1 MKTLIVTGASR
12 GLGRHVAQ
20 RAQAEG
26 YRVIGL
32 ARSKPDSAQYETRVC
47 DVTDPA
53 QIKTALGD
61 LAKDENL
68 YGLVN
73 AAGVAS
79 MNLTIAMPP
88 ETARRIVEVNL
99 LGTIHCAALVGKWLA
114 RRKRGR
120 IVNFSTI
127 AVPLAIKGEAVYAA
141 SKAGV
146 EGFTRA
152 FAREMADFGVTVNA
166 LAPGPVDTAL
176 IEKVPAARI
185 REIVERQI
193 IQRQAE
199 PEDVWRT
206 LSTLLDDKADMIT
219 GEVIHIG
226 GA

>member
-1 MKTLIVTGASR
+1 MRTLIVTGASR
-12 GLGRHVAQ
+12 GLGGHVAQ
-20 RAQAEG
+20 RALAEG

-32 ARSKPDSAQYETRVC
+32 ARSNPEGADYETRSC

-53 QIKTALGD
+53 QIKTALAD
-61 LAKDENL
+61 VAKDESL

-73 AAGVAS
+73 AAGIAS

-99 LGTIHCAALVGKWLA
+99 LGTIYCASLVGKWLA

-176 IEKVPAARI
+176 IEKVPEARI
-185 REIVERQI
+185 KEIVERQI

-206 LSTLLDDKADMIT
+206 LCTLLDEKADMIT

-226 GA
+226 GV

>member
-1 MKTLIVTGASR
+1 M
-12 GLGRHVAQ
+12 
-20 RAQAEG
+20 
-26 YRVIGL
+26 IGL
-32 ARSKPDSAQYETRVC
+32 ARSRPKTADYETRLC

-53 QIKTALGD
+53 QIKAVMGD
-61 LAKDENL
+61 LAKDESL

-73 AAGVAS
+73 AAGIAS

-88 ETARRIVEVNL
+88 ETVRRIVEVNL
-99 LGTIHCAALVGKWLA
+99 LGTIYCASLVGKWLA

-120 IVNFSTI
+120 ILNFSTI

-166 LAPGPVDTAL
+166 VAPGPVDTAL
-176 IEKVPAARI
+176 IAKVPAGQI

-206 LSTLLDDKADMIT
+206 LSTLLEEKADMIT

-226 GA
+226 GV

>member
-1 MKTLIVTGASR
+1 MRTLIVTGASR
-12 GLGRHVAQ
+12 GLGGHVAQ
-20 RAQAEG
+20 RALAEG

-32 ARSKPDSAQYETRVC
+32 ARSSPRDADYETRLC

-53 QIKTALGD
+53 QIRTALAD
-61 LAKDENL
+61 LAKDESL

-99 LGTIHCAALVGKWLA
+99 LGTINCAALVGKWLA

-176 IEKVPAARI
+176 IAKVPAARI
-185 REIVERQI
+185 KEIVERQI

-199 PEDVWRT
+199 PDDIWRI
-206 LSTLLDDKADMIT
+206 LSTLLDEKADMIS
-219 GEVIHIG
+219 GEIIHVG
-226 GA
+226 GV

>member
-12 GLGRHVAQ
+12 GLGGHVAQ
-20 RAQAEG
+20 RALAEG

-32 ARSKPDSAQYETRVC
+32 ARSRPEAADYETRLC

-53 QIKTALGD
+53 QIKAVMGD
-61 LAKDENL
+61 LAKDESL

-73 AAGVAS
+73 AAGIAS

-88 ETARRIVEVNL
+88 ETVRRIVEVNL
-99 LGTIHCAALVGKWLA
+99 LGTIYCASLVGKWLA

-120 IVNFSTI
+120 ILNFSTI

-166 LAPGPVDTAL
+166 VAPGPVDTAM
-176 IEKVPAARI
+176 IAKVPASQI

-206 LSTLLDDKADMIT
+206 LSTLLEEKADMIT

-226 GA
+226 GV